1 MSVVDEVASRPR
13 QRFRR
18 KVVIRR
24 DDKDFVIALHPDNIV
39 IYRSAEARA
48 LRKACSFLRWEVVSD
63 VALEPNDPATW

>member
-1 MSVVDEVASRPR
+1 MSLVTDVNPRPR
-13 QRFRR
+13 QQPRR

-48 LRKACSFLRWEVVSD
+48 LREACSFLRWEIVSD

>member
-1 MSVVDEVASRPR
+1 MSVVAEVTNRPLR
-13 QRFRR
+13 RPRR

-24 DDKDFVIALHPDNIV
+24 DGKDFVIALHPDNIV
-39 IYRSAEARA
+39 IYRNAEARA